1 MRTHGTLT
9 RWSTDR
15 GFGLITPAQPGDE
28 QFVHISAFPRG
39 FEAPRIGEALSFETK
54 PGTDART
61 CAVRIV
67 RAGTPASRHNIA
79 TRSNTS
85 HEELGR
91 GGSG

>member
-1 MRTHGTLT
+1 MT

-15 GFGLITPAQPGDE
+15 GFGLITPAQPGDD